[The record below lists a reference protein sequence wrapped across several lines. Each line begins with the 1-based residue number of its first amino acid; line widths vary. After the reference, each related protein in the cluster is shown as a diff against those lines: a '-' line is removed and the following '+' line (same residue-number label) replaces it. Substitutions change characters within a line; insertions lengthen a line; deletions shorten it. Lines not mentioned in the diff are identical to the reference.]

1 MNHHNIN
8 AIVYYL
14 IVFIRYVLP
23 ITLVFIGIGRW
34 SYAKSINNPEKQIMG
49 VNFALKSILFL
60 YIVTFIL
67 FLVVFNLDIH
77 LLDKMNFP
85 NKIIS
90 PAIALIT
97 VFLGLALLKFLLPI
111 LK

>member
-34 SYAKSINNPEKQIMG
+34 SYAKSIQRN
-49 VNFALKSILFL
+49 KSWE
-60 YIVTFIL
+60 
-67 FLVVFNLDIH
+67 
-77 LLDKMNFP
+77 
-85 NKIIS
+85 
-90 PAIALIT
+90 
-97 VFLGLALLKFLLPI
+97 
-111 LK
+111 

>member
-49 VNFALKSILFL
+49 VNPYFHYLWTCNNIKGRN
-60 YIVTFIL
+60 T
-67 FLVVFNLDIH
+67 
-77 LLDKMNFP
+77 
-85 NKIIS
+85 
-90 PAIALIT
+90 
-97 VFLGLALLKFLLPI
+97 
-111 LK
+111 

>member
-1 MNHHNIN
+1 MKKITHLLFLCLISIFVFFCIEYVVYKFFILHN
-8 AIVYYL
+8 
-14 IVFIRYVLP
+14 P
-23 ITLVFIGIGRW
+23 
-34 SYAKSINNPEKQIMG
+34 
-49 VNFALKSILFL
+49 L

-67 FLVVFNLDIH
+67 FLVVFNLDIQ
-77 LLDKMNFP
+77 LLNKMNFP

-97 VFLGLALLKFLLPI
+97 VFLGLALLKFSLPI

>member
-1 MNHHNIN
+1 MKKIIHLLFLCLISIFVFFCIEYVVYKFFILHN
-8 AIVYYL
+8 
-14 IVFIRYVLP
+14 P
-23 ITLVFIGIGRW
+23 
-34 SYAKSINNPEKQIMG
+34 
-49 VNFALKSILFL
+49 L

-67 FLVVFNLDIH
+67 FLVVFYLDIH
-77 LLDKMNFP
+77 LLNKMNFP

>member
-1 MNHHNIN
+1 MKKIIH
-8 AIVYYL
+8 L
-14 IVFIRYVLP
+14 
-23 ITLVFIGIGRW
+23 
-34 SYAKSINNPEKQIMG
+34 
-49 VNFALKSILFL
+49 LFL
-60 YIVTFIL
+60 CFISTFVFFCIEYVTYKFLILHNPSFIVTFIL

-77 LLDKMNFP
+77 LLNKMNFP
-85 NKIIS
+85 NKIMS